1 MPLQHIVRQKVTV
14 NTTKEEE
21 KILRVL
27 AEQRQHQYARVP
39 DWICYDYLP
48 LQSAPAHAVSKAL
61 RRRGSCCTRQ
71 TREQQCPQRWQLRE
85 KQKAAKRKKK
95 NVSKQEAPRFC
106 CRANSHLR
114 ATLDPAIFRAGT
126 ELHPELPKAGHSIRG
141 ANIKRR
147 NGGQNEP
154 KLFVRK
160 H

>member
-61 RRRGSCCTRQ
+61 RRRGSCCTRR
-71 TREQQCPQRWQLRE
+71 TREQQCQERWRLRE
-85 KQKAAKRKKK
+85 KQKAAKKK
-95 NVSKQEAPRFC
+95 NFSKREASSKKRRASAAGRIHTSAQRLTQRFFE
-106 CRANSHLR
+106 
-114 ATLDPAIFRAGT
+114 LDPNCTLSCQRRDTAYAVQMLNAETAGRMNRSS
-126 ELHPELPKAGHSIRG
+126 L
-141 ANIKRR
+141 
-147 NGGQNEP
+147 
-154 KLFVRK
+154 
-160 H
+160 